1 MATLQPSQWLI
12 MINQRVEEKL
22 HPLDLH
28 TGVIDTCLLSCG
40 FYRVATTVD
49 VPVSGGAVLLPD
61 AQP

>member
-1 MATLQPSQWLI
+1 

-28 TGVIDTCLLSCG
+28 TGVIDTCLRSCG